1 MSDTKI
7 ASDWTAED
15 SSTRYDLPKGQWVE
29 FRDEVSYGE
38 QAALDI
44 ACKPLADELALP
56 KRLAFHVTAWSLT
69 YPVKAGGGPLPVCEE
84 SLQAMPMARLWVL
97 LKALQT
103 HTEAVK
109 AKYADPLSED
119 DSTSASRSAA

>member
-1 MSDTKI
+1 MSDMKI

-29 FRDEVSYGE
+29 FRDEVSYGD
-38 QAALDI
+38 QADLDI

-69 YPVKAGGGPLPVCEE
+69 YPDGKPLPVCEE
-84 SLQAMPMARLWVL
+84 SLQAMPMSRLWKL

-103 HTEAVK
+103 HTEAIK
-109 AKYADPLSED
+109 AKYDDPLSED
-119 DSTSASRSAA
+119 DSTSASPSAA

>member
-29 FRDEVSYGE
+29 FRDEVSYGD
-38 QAALDI
+38 QADLDI

-69 YPVKAGGGPLPVCEE
+69 YPDGKPLPVCEE
-84 SLQAMPMARLWVL
+84 SLQAMPMSRLWKL

-109 AKYADPLSED
+109 AKYDDPLSED
-119 DSTSASRSAA
+119 DSTSASPSAA

>member
-1 MSDTKI
+1 MSDRLTKI

-15 SSTRYDLPKGQWVE
+15 SSTRHVLPKGQWIE
-29 FRDEVSYGE
+29 FRDEVAYGE

-69 YPVKAGGGPLPVCEE
+69 YADGKPLPVCEE
-84 SLQAMPMARLWVL
+84 SLQAMPMSRLWVL
-97 LKALQT
+97 LEALRT
-103 HTEAVK
+103 HTEATK

-119 DSTSASRSAA
+119 DSSSASPSAA

>member
-1 MSDTKI
+1 MSDTIKI

-15 SSTRYDLPKGQWVE
+15 SSTRHALPKGQWVE

-38 QAALDI
+38 QAELDI

-56 KRLAFHVTAWSLT
+56 KRIAFHVTAWSLT
-69 YPVKAGGGPLPVCEE
+69 YADGTPLPVCEE
-84 SLQAMPMARLWVL
+84 SLQAIPMSRLWVL

-103 HTEAVK
+103 HTEAIK
-109 AKYADPLSED
+109 AKNNDPLSED
-119 DSTSASRSAA
+119 DSISASPSAA

>member
-1 MSDTKI
+1 MSDMKI

-15 SSTRYDLPKGQWVE
+15 SSTRCDLPRGQWVE
-29 FRDEVSYGE
+29 FRDEVSYGD
-38 QAALDI
+38 QAELDI

-69 YPVKAGGGPLPVCEE
+69 YPDGKPLPVCEE
-84 SLQAMPMARLWVL
+84 SLQAMPMSRLWKL

-109 AKYADPLSED
+109 AKYDDPLSED
-119 DSTSASRSAA
+119 DSTSASPSAA

>member
-1 MSDTKI
+1 MSDMKI

-29 FRDEVSYGE
+29 FRDEVSYGD
-38 QAALDI
+38 QADLDI

-69 YPVKAGGGPLPVCEE
+69 YPDGKPLPVCEE
-84 SLQAMPMARLWVL
+84 SLQAMPMSRLWKL

-109 AKYADPLSED
+109 AKYDDPLSED
-119 DSTSASRSAA
+119 DSTSASPSAA